1 MNGIAERVQTG
12 ADCNSAQFSLLL
24 SETLPDD
31 SLPNGD
37 YAMKHIGIKKLY
49 YSISEVSTITGLEQ
63 YVLRY
68 WESEFP
74 QLKPAKNRAGNRI
87 YTNKD
92 IKLIIYINKLLRDE
106 RYTIEGAKKV
116 LEEYVPESEAVE
128 QLELLS
134 VPQKKKIQDDEIRSD
149 LVEVKQF
156 LEDLAVRLK

>member
-1 MNGIAERVQTG
+1 
-12 ADCNSAQFSLLL
+12 
-24 SETLPDD
+24 
-31 SLPNGD
+31 
-37 YAMKHIGIKKLY
+37 MKHIGIKKLY

-92 IKLIIYINKLLRDE
+92 IKLILYIKKLLRDE
-106 RYTIEGAKKV
+106 RYTIEGAKRV
-116 LEEYVPESEAVE
+116 LEEYVPEADTPE

-134 VPQKKKIQDDEIRSD
+134 VPQKKKVQDEEIRAEMI
-149 LVEVKQF
+149 EVREF
-156 LEDLAVRLK
+156 LEEIAEKLK

>member
-1 MNGIAERVQTG
+1 
-12 ADCNSAQFSLLL
+12 
-24 SETLPDD
+24 
-31 SLPNGD
+31 
-37 YAMKHIGIKKLY
+37 MKHIGIKKLY

-92 IKLIIYINKLLRDE
+92 IKLILYIKKLLRDE

-116 LEEYVPESEAVE
+116 LEDYVPEPESGE
-128 QLELLS
+128 QLELLN
-134 VPQKKKIQDDEIRSD
+134 VPQKKKIQDEEIRTEMM
-149 LVEVKQF
+149 EVKDF
-156 LEDLAVRLK
+156 LEGLAEKLNKE

>member
-1 MNGIAERVQTG
+1 
-12 ADCNSAQFSLLL
+12 
-24 SETLPDD
+24 
-31 SLPNGD
+31 
-37 YAMKHIGIKKLY
+37 MKHIGIKKLY

-92 IKLIIYINKLLRDE
+92 IKLIIYIKKLLRDE

-116 LEEYVPESEAVE
+116 LEEYVPETDAAE
-128 QLELLS
+128 QLELLN
-134 VPQKKKIQDDEIRSD
+134 VPQKKKIQDEEIRGD
-149 LVEVKQF
+149 LTEVKHF
-156 LEDLAVRLK
+156 LEELAERLK

>member
-1 MNGIAERVQTG
+1 
-12 ADCNSAQFSLLL
+12 
-24 SETLPDD
+24 
-31 SLPNGD
+31 
-37 YAMKHIGIKKLY
+37 MKHIGIKKLY

-92 IKLIIYINKLLRDE
+92 IKLIIYIKKLLRDE
-106 RYTIEGAKKV
+106 RYTIEGAKRV
-116 LEEYVPESEAVE
+116 LEEYVPEAESVE

-134 VPQKKKIQDDEIRSD
+134 VPQKKKVTDEEIRTD
-149 LVEVKQF
+149 MLEVRQFLVE
-156 LEDLAVRLK
+156 LAEKLK

>member
-1 MNGIAERVQTG
+1 
-12 ADCNSAQFSLLL
+12 
-24 SETLPDD
+24 
-31 SLPNGD
+31 
-37 YAMKHIGIKKLY
+37 MKHIGIKKLY

-92 IKLIIYINKLLRDE
+92 IKLILYIKKLLRDE
-106 RYTIEGAKKV
+106 RYTIEGAKRV

-134 VPQKKKIQDDEIRSD
+134 VPQKKKISDDEIRSD
-149 LVEVKQF
+149 LVEVKEF
-156 LEDLAVRLK
+156 LEDLVVRLK

>member
-1 MNGIAERVQTG
+1 
-12 ADCNSAQFSLLL
+12 
-24 SETLPDD
+24 
-31 SLPNGD
+31 
-37 YAMKHIGIKKLY
+37 MKHIGIKKLY

-92 IKLIIYINKLLRDE
+92 IKLIIYIKKLLRDE

-156 LEDLAVRLK
+156 LEDMAVRLK